1 MKLGIL
7 IPLKAKQV
15 ARNWSVTCA
24 CLEQTLKSIEAQTSD
39 DWEAIVVGH
48 DKPEFLESGS
58 FKTQFSVLD
67 KPAPTAPSHAYR
79 KVDWEWVK
87 VRARDRNSKIIRGMQ
102 ILSDKNID
110 YWYYLDGD
118 DLIHKQFVETLM
130 SQDLQAGATIHE
142 GFLWYAASRRVIPYT
157 NMPII
162 CGSTAVIRT
171 SDVEVPQTLDYSEWS
186 KVPYCCYNHREIAR
200 YFEEEHNGR
209 YVPVAER
216 LLAYSVGHGDNTSD
230 GFRDTPIKRLKAWA
244 KPYILG
250 RKIDQTFARNFSLV

>member
-15 ARNWSVTCA
+15 ARNWSITCA
-24 CLEQTLKSIEAQTSD
+24 CLEQTLRSIEAQTSPE
-39 DWEAIVVGH
+39 WEAIVVGH
-48 DKPEFLESGS
+48 DKPDFLDSGR
-58 FKTQFSVLD
+58 FKTQFSGLGTS
-67 KPAPTAPSHAYR
+67 PPTPPPHAYR
-79 KVDWEWVK
+79 KVDWDWI
-87 VRARDRNSKIIRGMQ
+87 RARAVDRNSKIIRGMQ
-102 ILSDKNID
+102 LLRDKGID

-118 DLIHKQFVETLM
+118 DLLHKRFVETLM
-130 SQDLQAGATIHE
+130 SMDLQAGATLHE
-142 GFLWYAASRRVIPYT
+142 GYLWYPRNRRVIPYS

-162 CGSTAVIRT
+162 CGSTVVIRS
-171 SDVEVPQTLDYSEWS
+171 SDVEVPETLELSEWR
-186 KVPYCCYNHREIAR
+186 KVPFCSYNHREIAR
-200 YFEEEHNGR
+200 YFEEEHNGK

-250 RKIDQTFARNFSLV
+250 RKIDQSFIRDFSLS